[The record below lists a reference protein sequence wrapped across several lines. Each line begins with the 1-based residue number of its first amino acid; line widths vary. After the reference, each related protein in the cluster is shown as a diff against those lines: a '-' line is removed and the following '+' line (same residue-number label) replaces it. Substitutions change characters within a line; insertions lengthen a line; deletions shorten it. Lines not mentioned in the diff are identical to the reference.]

1 MIAKGGY
8 IYIVSNKNRTV
19 LYIGV
24 TSDLYQRI
32 WQHKSGLGSVFT
44 KKYNCIDILYYEF
57 FQDIESAIRRE
68 KLLKKYNRKWKEDLI
83 KSKNLHFKDIFDE
96 IVDMR

>member
-1 MIAKGGY
+1 MNAKGGY

-24 TSDLYQRI
+24 TSDFYQRI
-32 WQHKSGLGSVFT
+32 WQHKNGQGSAFN
-44 KKYNCIDILYYEF
+44 KKYNCTDILYYEF
-57 FQDIESAIRRE
+57 FQDIESAIKRE

-83 KSKNLHFKDIFDE
+83 KSKNPHFEDIFDE

>member
-1 MIAKGGY
+1 MNSMGGY
-8 IYIVSNKNRTV
+8 IYIVSNINRTV

-32 WQHKSGLGSVFT
+32 WQHKNGQGSVFT
-44 KKYNCIDILYYEF
+44 KKYNCRDILYYEF

-83 KSKNLHFKDIFDE
+83 KSKNLHFEDIFDE

>member
-1 MIAKGGY
+1 MRAKGGY

-32 WQHKSGLGSVFT
+32 WQHKNGMGSVFT
-44 KKYNCIDILYYEF
+44 NKYNCTDILYYEF
-57 FQDIESAIRRE
+57 FSQLAKDQVPFPVARYGSVCGLGGTVRDGDHALQSPHSESVT
-68 KLLKKYNRKWKEDLI
+68 W
-83 KSKNLHFKDIFDE
+83 
-96 IVDMR
+96 